1 MADYYLKA
9 ADEAAMNAA
18 LIAAG
23 VAYVEDDTLVPA
35 PYVSLDVVGP
45 ITRVTGYDEAGEPI
59 VQEYPEWHVNVRCA
73 GLTEE
78 QEAELAGL
86 VIVPPET
93 PFRVWA

>member
-18 LIAAG
+18 LVAAG
-23 VAYVEDDTLVPA
+23 LAYVEDDALHPA
-35 PYVSLDVVGP
+35 PYVSLDVIGP

-59 VQEYPEWHVNVRCA
+59 VQEYPEWHVNLRCA